1 MRAGLLGL
9 ALVAGLAFAPAAAAA
24 DACGATFGHGWPP
37 ATENYGSAVEGL
49 LAGGEAPQLMIT
61 RLPSRGTESALML
74 VQDAGGWRLRFAE
87 ADERVMAWSGTGDG
101 VKRELRVDQFPDVEE
116 VPIPAAVAERIVASW
131 HRLMTSLPEAR
142 SAPYSDEE
150 QWLVVLDGV
159 RVGGEVPDCDAGEL
173 LAEQVKLL
181 IEAVD
186 ESESKRER
194 RWAQVQELLR
204 EMDVQSLAGLG
215 AD

>member
-1 MRAGLLGL
+1 MRRRLVDL
-9 ALVAGLAFAPAAAAA
+9 ALVAGLVFAPAAVAA
-24 DACGATFGHGWPP
+24 DACGASFGHGWPP

-49 LAGGEAPQLMIT
+49 LAGGETPQLMIT

-87 ADERVMAWSGTGDG
+87 ADERVMAWSGTGGG
-101 VKRELRVDQFPDVEE
+101 VKRELRVDQVPDVEE

-131 HRLMTSLPEAR
+131 HRLMTSLPEDR
-142 SAPYSDEE
+142 NAPFTDQE

-173 LAEQVKLL
+173 LAEQVELL
-181 IEAVD
+181 VEAVD

-194 RWAQVQELLR
+194 RWAQLQELLA

-215 AD
+215 TD